1 VGRPGSV
8 AARVTYLLEPKNWL
22 IVTVVGVG
30 AHADGLA
37 GAGWGL
43 LAAFFAA
50 VLPTVFIAYGIRRGR
65 WEDRNVG
72 DRRPRLVVLAFI
84 IASVATGLILLAVLG
99 APALLT
105 GYLVFMLASVA
116 ALAAVTLVWKISI
129 HCAVAAGSVTI
140 LAFAYG
146 PLVLGGYLLVG
157 LLGWSRVTVRDH
169 TVPQVV
175 GGSIL
180 GAAAA
185 FLAYAVIIRLV
196 VLAAG
201 LLWSRRRERRITWA
215 EADRGHGRG
224 LKASLALSHRPHG
237 ERDSG
242 AGQGCGQFA
251 GAAEQPGQGDRVHVV
266 VITDDLAV
274 AYPDNAERSVPVGLP
289 GRLRPAVVGDL
300 GDHDLGVVGLPDH
313 GLDTLH
319 DQQVAGPAPAPEV
332 IPDSLPA
339 AQLGGLPGQAERVGE
354 DSVLGEQ
361 VGEVHA
367 FPGDHAANL
376 LGDFARATGHD
387 SCLPIIGT
395 VTPLKL
401 YGTLAPVSNH
411 D

>member
-1 VGRPGSV
+1 LLRRPGSL

-72 DRRPRLVVLAFI
+72 DRGPRLVVLAFI

-99 APALLT
+99 APAVLT
-105 GYLVFMLASVA
+105 GYLTFMLASVA
-116 ALAAVTLVWKISI
+116 ALAAITLVWKISI

-140 LAFAYG
+140 LAFVYG

-175 GGSIL
+175 GGSVL

-185 FLAYAVIIRLV
+185 FLAYAVITRLV

-201 LLWSRRRERRITWA
+201 LLRCDRSRQGGVRRLQGGRQ
-215 EADRGHGRG
+215 RGEGGTTAHG
-224 LKASLALSHRPHG
+224 P
-237 ERDSG
+237 
-242 AGQGCGQFA
+242 
-251 GAAEQPGQGDRVHVV
+251 
-266 VITDDLAV
+266 
-274 AYPDNAERSVPVGLP
+274 
-289 GRLRPAVVGDL
+289 
-300 GDHDLGVVGLPDH
+300 
-313 GLDTLH
+313 
-319 DQQVAGPAPAPEV
+319 
-332 IPDSLPA
+332 
-339 AQLGGLPGQAERVGE
+339 
-354 DSVLGEQ
+354 
-361 VGEVHA
+361 
-367 FPGDHAANL
+367 
-376 LGDFARATGHD
+376 
-387 SCLPIIGT
+387 
-395 VTPLKL
+395 
-401 YGTLAPVSNH
+401 
-411 D
+411 